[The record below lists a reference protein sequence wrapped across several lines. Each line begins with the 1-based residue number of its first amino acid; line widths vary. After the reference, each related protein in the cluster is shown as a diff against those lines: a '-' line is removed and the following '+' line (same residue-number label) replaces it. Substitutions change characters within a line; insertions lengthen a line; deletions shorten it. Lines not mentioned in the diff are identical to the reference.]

1 MIQFSKPRRTLA
13 RSIDQ
18 YRRHDTSA
26 REYLNNNNNAPSSGT
41 PSRFDAS
48 FYRTHDPLNYI
59 PSDVQSLRSQ
69 ATYASGLPVFT
80 ASGPFNAGGVSKRSA
95 YGGSYAPSIV
105 SQGGAGDSG
114 SVIGVGGGGVS
125 ERVGYAQSDRLRR
138 RGSFGS
144 VAGASEVGSLLSSG
158 FDYKSQDEAADMDDM
173 KSQYAATQ
181 SGVTAF

>member
-26 REYLNNNNNAPSSGT
+26 REYLNNNDNARSSGT

-80 ASGPFNAGGVSKRSA
+80 ASGPFNAAGVSKRSA

-114 SVIGVGGGGVS
+114 SVIGVS
-125 ERVGYAQSDRLRR
+125 ERVGYSQSDRLRR

>member
-13 RSIDQ
+13 RSVDQ

-26 REYLNNNNNAPSSGT
+26 REYLNNATTSSGT

-69 ATYASGLPVFT
+69 ATYASGLPLFN
-80 ASGPFNAGGVSKRSA
+80 ASGPFNAGGVSKRSV
-95 YGGSYAPSIV
+95 YGSYAPSIV

-114 SVIGVGGGGVS
+114 SVIGGVS
-125 ERVGYAQSDRLRR
+125 DRVGYAQSDRLRR

>member
-13 RSIDQ
+13 KSIDQ

-26 REYLNNNNNAPSSGT
+26 REYLGNTAANSGT

-69 ATYASGLPVFT
+69 ATYSSGLPVFNT
-80 ASGPFNAGGVSKRSA
+80 SGPFNAGGVGKRSA
-95 YGGSYAPSIV
+95 YGSYAPSIV

-114 SVIGVGGGGVS
+114 SVIGGVS